1 MSILIQDQVSLEK
14 EEKVLSTECTMD
26 RHPGAILVQA
36 AKFYAFQA
44 QQIRVKVED
53 LAIELRGRQ
62 ERIRFLHN
70 LIQEINALSQVEGKE
85 MQLDF
90 GLNQEAQEK
99 LRMAAEMGVK
109 IPILSKSH
117 EPVVYKTSYSLFE
130 KEKLLENI
138 HLSADELDK
147 DNKLTMQRITL
158 LVQETDRYVMLASQV
173 MKYEQKA
180 KQGAVQG
187 MR

>member
-1 MSILIQDQVSLEK
+1 MSDPIHQTVPIEPQEKIDTAECSL
-14 EEKVLSTECTMD
+14 D

-44 QQIRVKVED
+44 QQIRTKVEN
-53 LAIELRGRQ
+53 LAVELRQRQ
-62 ERIRFLHN
+62 EQVRFLHN

-90 GLNQEAQEK
+90 GSNPEAQEK
-99 LRMAAEMGVK
+99 LRMATEMGVK
-109 IPILSKSH
+109 ISVTSKPGEPI
-117 EPVVYKTSYSLFE
+117 VYKTSYSLFE

-138 HLSADELDK
+138 HLAADELDK
-147 DNKLTMQRITL
+147 DNKLAMQRITL